1 MYEEITKK
9 VSIVSLSDR
18 QYCVVMDPVDPATGK
33 NRLGHGKVVKGEASF
48 FLNPGENL
56 KNDRINDIYI
66 LGENEGLVLRAI
78 AEHLEGEGKDV
89 RERKPGDYWM
99 IQGPMEYVP
108 SVMVEVVT
116 KRRAI
121 PLHENE
127 GIYVRNTKTGS
138 VRAVIGETYMLRE
151 HEELWEKKMSSV
163 MRSLLDKNRY
173 A

>member
-1 MYEEITKK
+1 MALQISDVYEEITKK

-78 AEHLEGEGKDV
+78 AEHLEGEGKDA

-99 IQGPMEYVP
+99 IQARNPYAVPQLSNLRCMSKSACEGFGPAIRID
-108 SVMVEVVT
+108 SS
-116 KRRAI
+116 RRF
-121 PLHENE
+121 
-127 GIYVRNTKTGS
+127 
-138 VRAVIGETYMLRE
+138 
-151 HEELWEKKMSSV
+151 
-163 MRSLLDKNRY
+163 
-173 A
+173 